1 MSLDG
6 TKKLG
11 VGQSVSDKSSF
22 SLFKIFQ
29 NNSDPSGLYYAFPPE
44 SYFAAHLF

>member
-1 MSLDG
+1 MSLGG
-6 TKKLG
+6 TEKLG
-11 VGQSVSDKSSF
+11 TGQTVHDKSSF

-29 NNSDPSGLYYAFPPE
+29 NNSDPSVLDYAFPPE